1 MNFALHLLVLVS
13 CLLVFPTSRRR
24 STHCATP
31 SLSTLRTKIYLT
43 LRQGH
48 ATRLGRGL
56 MLVSNPIGQIVY
68 GFCQS
73 ESPSTEVDKV
83 QPMNSSCN
91 SVLNA
96 KPVAVMGGI
105 RVVARIRPQQN
116 SELEKDC
123 IVSATGPDGDTSSQ
137 PTVVRIP
144 SFKNENEAF
153 SFQFSSVYDQASTQ
167 QAIFDNESR
176 WLRTAGSGD
185 FNLLMMLQLPPR
197 SSISS
202 MDST

>member
-1 MNFALHLLVLVS
+1 M
-13 CLLVFPTSRRR
+13 
-24 STHCATP
+24 
-31 SLSTLRTKIYLT
+31 
-43 LRQGH
+43 
-48 ATRLGRGL
+48 
-56 MLVSNPIGQIVY
+56 
-68 GFCQS
+68 
-73 ESPSTEVDKV
+73 
-83 QPMNSSCN
+83 QPMNSGRN

-96 KPVAVMGGI
+96 KPVAIMGGI

-123 IVSATGPDGDTSSQ
+123 IVSATGPDGDASSQ

-176 WLRTAGSGD
+176 WLRTASSGD
-185 FNLLMMLQLPPR
+185 FNLLMMSQSPPR

-202 MDST
+202 MDSTLLYSHMVLQAPAKHTQCGVENHWPNVASSHVYCRAPTDAVARSRRTPLARLLWG